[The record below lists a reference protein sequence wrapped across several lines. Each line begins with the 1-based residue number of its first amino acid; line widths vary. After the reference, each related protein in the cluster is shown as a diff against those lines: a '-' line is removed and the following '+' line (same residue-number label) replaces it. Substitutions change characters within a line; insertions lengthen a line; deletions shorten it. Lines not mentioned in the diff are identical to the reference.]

1 MRRAAPLALV
11 LVAVLA
17 LGLAARAG
25 GEFARQR
32 GPVKDPAEL
41 VLFPSGRMLAELSL
55 GHPHLL
61 ADAAWLTAIQYYGK
75 HRLTDRRYPL
85 APQIFEVITQA
96 DPTFRNAYLF
106 GALVTAEDGNPA
118 AAEAMLRRGAERNP
132 QSWEIH
138 FELGFF
144 LYVYRRSMPEA
155 ARAFE
160 RAAELPGAPAY
171 VRRFA
176 AASWERAEQP
186 EVALRLWEQIAGQ
199 TENAEVRRIAEA
211 RLQALRAAHAPS
223 GARQDSTGR
232 AR

>member
-1 MRRAAPLALV
+1 MNRAAPIPLTIVAALCI
-11 LVAVLA
+11 
-17 LGLAARAG
+17 GLAARAA
-25 GEFARQR
+25 GEFSRRQA
-32 GPVKDPAEL
+32 PVAEPAEL
-41 VLFPSGRMLAELSL
+41 VLFPSGRMLAEMSL
-55 GHPHLL
+55 GHPQLL

-96 DPTFRNAYLF
+96 DPGFRNAYLF

-118 AAEAMLRRGAERNP
+118 AAEALLRRGLERNP
-132 QSWEIH
+132 GSWQMH

-160 RAAELPGAPAY
+160 QAAALPDAPEY

-176 AASWERAEQP
+176 AASWERAERP
-186 EVALRLWEQIAGQ
+186 EIALRLWEEIAVR
-199 TENAEVRRIAEA
+199 TDNAEVRRIAESHRRALGAAGAA
-211 RLQALRAAHAPS
+211 RATPDPA
-223 GARQDSTGR
+223 GR
-232 AR
+232 GR